1 MENSQLFCVEYPGT
15 IKDDN
20 KMLQTLGGYQ
30 HINETFSQPNRK
42 LELRFRPNTPGCKA
56 TCAERSKTSSL
67 LLKGG
72 LHSNLNA
79 RDLLF
84 GGVNVAALAVLCSV
98 AKRQVPTTAARR

>member
-1 MENSQLFCVEYPGT
+1 MMENSQLFCVEYPGT

-72 LHSNLNA
+72 LHSNLN
-79 RDLLF
+79 
-84 GGVNVAALAVLCSV
+84 VNDMN
-98 AKRQVPTTAARR
+98 